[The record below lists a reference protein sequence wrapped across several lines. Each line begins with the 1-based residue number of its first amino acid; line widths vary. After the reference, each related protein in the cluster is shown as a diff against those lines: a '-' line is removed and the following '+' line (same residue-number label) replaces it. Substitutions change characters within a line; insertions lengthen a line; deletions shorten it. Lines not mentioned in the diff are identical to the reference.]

1 MYIVQAFRLYVLKHK
16 RLSEYGIITKEIH
29 SIQKINPFCGFI
41 RESKWRGELR
51 EEKCQTPAQEAP
63 FAMIEKD
70 LTEPPFFGLEGGP
83 TNIPLDKCA
92 ERIIHPT
99 MVDQSGSRPLY

>member
-1 MYIVQAFRLYVLKHK
+1 MNGNFKFSPSLLFYCRQAFRLYVLKHK

-51 EEKCQTPAQEAP
+51 EEKCQTQLAS
-63 FAMIEKD
+63 IRK
-70 LTEPPFFGLEGGP
+70 LTYWFSISKQF
-83 TNIPLDKCA
+83 
-92 ERIIHPT
+92 
-99 MVDQSGSRPLY
+99 